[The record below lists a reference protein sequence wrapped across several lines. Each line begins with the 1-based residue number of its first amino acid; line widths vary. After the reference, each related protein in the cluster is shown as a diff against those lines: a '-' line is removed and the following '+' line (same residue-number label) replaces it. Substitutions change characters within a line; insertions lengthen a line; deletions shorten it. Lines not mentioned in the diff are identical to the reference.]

1 MFKEIKVNPTTAQKE
16 LTSDQFAFR
25 SKTKTNETFI
35 NSFEILFPWKAHTKK
50 RKEKKKKTRHFKFKA
65 YIAQTV

>member
-1 MFKEIKVNPTTAQKE
+1 MFEEIEVNPTTAQKE

-35 NSFEILFPWKAHTKK
+35 NSFEILFP
-50 RKEKKKKTRHFKFKA
+50 
-65 YIAQTV
+65 